1 MKKVRLI
8 KKFLPR
14 KNYLWIFSNEIED
27 KLSSYQQGEL
37 VEVYLNNGKFYCI
50 GYINPKSLIAIRILS
65 FSKEEINKDFLKNR
79 LQVSFKY
86 REATGYSFYDA
97 YRLCFSESDFLPGL
111 VIDKYKD
118 FFVVQILTAGIERLY
133 TTVKEVLIERFNP
146 KAIILK
152 NDSNFRN
159 FEGLDQYVKVDY
171 GKYDEE
177 TIIEEKGVKYLVDL
191 VTGQKT
197 GFFLDQREN
206 RLYLRELLKNR
217 KTKNILDCFSYSGG
231 WGFSAGNVS
240 DGEIICVDSSEK
252 AINLIQIN
260 SRLNNRE
267 VTSVKMDVF
276 DFLKDAHLKNQK
288 YDCII
293 LDPPAFIKSK
303 AKIIEGLKG
312 YKEINQ
318 RAMRILSRG
327 GILVTASC
335 SHHMSRESF
344 IDMLKVCAYD
354 TKRNF
359 RIIKRGS
366 QSLDHPVLITMPE
379 TDYLKVVFLEN
390 ID

>member
-1 MKKVRLI
+1 MKETLIPIGII
-8 KKFLPR
+8 KKTFGIKGAVRIKTYSGEGRCLSP
-14 KNYLWIFSNEIED
+14 NIYIFVQKKAGD
-27 KLSSYQQGEL
+27 YQKLKVVSSKQ
-37 VEVYLNNGKFYCI
+37 F
-50 GYINPKSLIAIRILS
+50 
-65 FSKEEINKDFLKNR
+65 
-79 LQVSFKY
+79 
-86 REATGYSFYDA
+86 
-97 YRLCFSESDFLPGL
+97 
-111 VIDKYKD
+111 KD
-118 FFVVQILTAGIERLY
+118 FFVVQILTAGMERLY

-171 GKYDEE
+171 GRYDEE
-177 TIIEEKGVKYLVDL
+177 TVIEEKGVRYLVDL
-191 VTGQKT
+191 ITGQKT

-217 KTKNILDCFSYSGG
+217 KIKNILDCFSYSGG

-252 AINLIQIN
+252 AINLIQSN
-260 SRLNNRE
+260 SKLNNRK
-267 VTSVKMDVF
+267 VTTIKMDVF

-288 YDCII
+288 FDCII

-303 AKIIEGLKG
+303 AKIKEGLKG

-318 RAMRILSRG
+318 RAMRILSKG
-327 GILVTASC
+327 GIFVTASC

-354 TKRNF
+354 TKRSF

>member
-37 VEVYLNNGKFYCI
+37 VEVYLSNGKFYCI
-50 GYINPKSLIAIRILS
+50 GYVNPKSLIAIRILT
-65 FSKEEINKDFLKNR
+65 FSKEEINKDFFKNR
-79 LQVSFKY
+79 LEGSFKY
-86 REATGYSFYDA
+86 RESNGYSFYDA

-118 FFVVQILTAGIERLY
+118 FFVVQILTAGMERLY

-171 GKYDEE
+171 GRYDEE
-177 TIIEEKGVKYLVDL
+177 TVIEEKGVRYLVDL
-191 VTGQKT
+191 ITGQKT

-217 KTKNILDCFSYSGG
+217 KIKNILDCFSYSGG

-252 AINLIQIN
+252 AINLIQSN
-260 SRLNNRE
+260 SKLNNRK
-267 VTSVKMDVF
+267 VTTIKMDVF

-288 YDCII
+288 FDCII

-303 AKIIEGLKG
+303 AKIKEGLKG

-318 RAMRILSRG
+318 RAMRILSKG
-327 GILVTASC
+327 GIFVTASC